1 MKTLLGFAFLLI
13 TSISY
18 SQNWIDAS
26 KTAASQEAGFR
37 ILNSGSVQYYLYS
50 DNNTHDFNIQSTAVS
65 GEGDATP
72 RLRLPFASPNIYLG
86 LSGGNVGIGTTSP
99 GAKLDVAANNGY
111 ELKFSGDNGNI
122 WGTNSLYLLAN
133 DDIYLGSGG
142 VDAQVALKSGNL
154 AIGHGNPL
162 APLHIRNPLDG
173 ADQYSGLRFT
183 PAKSTGQATYPRD
196 HYHSISGFRR
206 NGLWISGS
214 ENGSSYSR
222 SNILLTDAGI
232 SLATSDDYSNPE
244 NNSRLMVLNNGN
256 VGIGTPTPNSKL
268 AVNGNIHAKEVKVDL
283 TGWPDYVFS
292 KGYDLQ
298 PLEEI
303 KHFIEQ
309 NQHLPEMPSAKE
321 VETNGVM
328 LGEMNKLLLKK
339 VEELTLHLIR
349 QQEEIDALKKLIK

>member
-99 GAKLDVAANNGY
+99 GAKLDIAANNGY

-122 WGTNSLYLLAN
+122 WGTNSLYFLAN

-142 VDAQVALKSGNL
+142 VDAQVALKSGNFG
-154 AIGHGNPL
+154 IGNSNPS
-162 APLHIRNPLDG
+162 AKLHISNGDVLL
-173 ADQYSGLRFT
+173 QNSSSG
-183 PAKSTGQATYPRD
+183 YPSLYLKD
-196 HYHSISGFRR
+196 VAGSNVLKFDYNSLIHSGGVFYIRSG
-206 NGLWISGS
+206 
-214 ENGSSYSR
+214 GSSNLIINDG
-222 SNILLTDAGI
+222 SNG
-232 SLATSDDYSNPE
+232 
-244 NNSRLMVLNNGN
+244 GN
-256 VGIGTPTPNSKL
+256 VGIGTQTPDAKL
-268 AVNGNIHAKEVKVDL
+268 SVNGAVHAKEVKVDL
-283 TGWPDYVFS
+283 TGWPDYVFAND
-292 KGYDLQ
+292 YNLQ
-298 PLEEI
+298 PLKEV

-309 NQHLPEMPSAKE
+309 NQHLPEMPSAIE
-321 VETNGVM
+321 VEANGVM